1 MSTPNILVRDYMKPL
16 SVFFSPSTGIEEVV
30 DQLVKNRVMG
40 APVLDENRKLVGFIT
55 EQDCIKQMLNDSY
68 YSTEHEVAGDIM
80 RTDPF
85 FIHPDVDIMSLAE
98 QMLNRR
104 PKLYPVC
111 EEGRIIGMIARADVL
126 RALSE
131 FRRSSHNKV

>member
-1 MSTPNILVRDYMKPL
+1 MSNPKILVRDYMKPL
-16 SVFFSPSTGIEEVV
+16 SCYFSPETGVEQVV
-30 DQLVKNRVMG
+30 EQLAKKQVIG
-40 APVLDENRKLVGFIT
+40 APVLDENRKLIGFIT

-68 YSTEHEVAGDIM
+68 YSSEHHVAADIM

-85 FIHPDVDIMSLAE
+85 YIHPDLDIMALAE

-111 EEGRIIGMIARADVL
+111 EDGHIIGMITRSDVL

-131 FRRSSHNKV
+131 VRVSSHNKV